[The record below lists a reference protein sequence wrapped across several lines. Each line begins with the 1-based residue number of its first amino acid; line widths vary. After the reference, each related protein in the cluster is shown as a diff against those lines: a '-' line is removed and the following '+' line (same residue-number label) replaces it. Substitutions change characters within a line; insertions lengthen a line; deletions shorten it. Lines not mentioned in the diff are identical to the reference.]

1 MLWQSAVCR
10 GKKQRGPPVSHSSGL
25 SRLRSRKSAGLN
37 QQLLRRPRSSQ
48 GQSVPAPG
56 QPWALSSSF
65 CLPPRGCPGPDD
77 RNLASTTQISPGSG
91 DFTTLSLTFQIS
103 TGTETTA
110 RPSGIGA
117 VQTQVKGRSRWATI
131 RLRMGVDFLKLSS
144 SSLVSSPSPKPLL
157 QL

>member
-1 MLWQSAVCR
+1 MV
-10 GKKQRGPPVSHSSGL
+10 PPVSRSSGL

-37 QQLLRRPRSSQ
+37 QQLLRRPSSSQ
-48 GQSVPAPG
+48 EQNIPAPG
-56 QPWALSSSF
+56 QPWALSSRS

-77 RNLASTTQISPGSG
+77 RDLASTTQISPGSG
-91 DFTTLSLTFQIS
+91 DFTPLSLTSQIS

-110 RPSGIGA
+110 RPSRVGT
-117 VQTQVKGRSRWATI
+117 VQTQAKSRSRWASI
-131 RLRMGVDFLKLSS
+131 RPRMGVAFLKLSS